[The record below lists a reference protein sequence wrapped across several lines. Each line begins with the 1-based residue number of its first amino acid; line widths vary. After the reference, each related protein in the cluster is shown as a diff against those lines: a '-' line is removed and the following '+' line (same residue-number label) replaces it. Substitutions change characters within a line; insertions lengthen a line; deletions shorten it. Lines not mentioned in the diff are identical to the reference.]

1 MRRTTICR
9 SERAALLALVAG
21 LLAGL
26 APALAAQD
34 TTQARP
40 DTSKPAQDTSQ
51 AAPAPAPLGQ
61 LPATHV
67 VATGETLWSI
77 AQLYYNDP
85 LLWPEIYRLN
95 TSQIDDPHWIYPGQ
109 ELGLAPGVSVA
120 QAPETTT
127 VMQPQGPG
135 DTVHAVPAPDT
146 VVAVGPD
153 TSPLLD
159 TALVEAPPP
168 PAEPTEGYQT
178 IFDRRR
184 TATQEVRD
192 VLRAYANQPYRP
204 LRRGEFYAAGFLTE
218 QERLPY
224 GRVLG
229 NTSIPAIPRL
239 TDRSTATTF
248 DQISVQ
254 PPRGASYHVGDS
266 LLIVRI
272 DRDITGWGGVVVP
285 VGVARVTELQ
295 RRQVLADVIMQFG
308 RIHDGHLALPL
319 EPFKDP
325 GEVHPT
331 PVDGGLE
338 GVVIAERDL
347 HVLAGRRPPECR
359 GHRRF
364 PSRGPRS
371 VSDRAGPVRTGRRAL
386 IGTLRRPPAGA
397 TCSGAGPA
405 LARHRDARNRGRA
418 TQLFPRRRPDAFDAG
433 PVPHGAAG
441 RKRGVVPRVGRG
453 PVHRAPRDGA
463 PRAGPAHR
471 ARAGD
476 PSRVDARRLVHSPHH
491 GQRVRPGHA
500 GARIHRRRPLPAPV
514 PRAQVEALRA
524 AVSVVPA
531 TGAAGPAESPVARAG
546 IPDRDAGCAARV
558 RRALRRGRVG

>member
-21 LLAGL
+21 LLGGGL

-40 DTSKPAQDTSQ
+40 DTTTPAQDTSQ
-51 AAPAPAPLGQ
+51 AAPAPSLLGQ
-61 LPATHV
+61 LPTTHV

-77 AQLYYNDP
+77 AQLYYSDP

-109 ELGLAPGVSVA
+109 ELSLAPGASLA
-120 QAPETTT
+120 QATESTSVTGPPT
-127 VMQPQGPG
+127 PG

-146 VVAVGPD
+146 VAAD
-153 TSPLLD
+153 TIAMFD
-159 TALVEAPPP
+159 TATVVEALPP
-168 PAEPTEGYQT
+168 EPTEGYQT

-184 TATQEVRD
+184 TATQEVRE
-192 VLRAYANQPYRP
+192 VLRAYTNQPYRP

-248 DQISVQ
+248 DQISIQ
-254 PPRGASYHVGDS
+254 PPRSASYHVGDS

-272 DRDITGWGGVVVP
+272 DRDIAGWGGVVVP

-295 RRQVLADVIMQFG
+295 RRQVLGDVIMQFG

-325 GEVHPT
+325 GQVRPT

-338 GVVIAERDL
+338 GVVVAERDL
-347 HVLAGRRPPECR
+347 HVLAGPQQIV
-359 GHRRF
+359 F
-364 PSRGPRS
+364 
-371 VSDRAGPVRTGRRAL
+371 
-386 IGTLRRPPAGA
+386 I
-397 TCSGAGPA
+397 
-405 LARHRDARNRGRA
+405 NRGRA
-418 TQLFPRRRPDAFDAG
+418 D
-433 PVPHGAAG
+433 
-441 RKRGVVPRVGRG
+441 GVT
-453 PVHRAPRDGA
+453 
-463 PRAGPAHR
+463 
-471 ARAGD
+471 AGD
-476 PSRVDARRLVHSPHH
+476 VFEVF
-491 GQRVRPGHA
+491 RPA
-500 GARIHRRRPLPAPV
+500 
-514 PRAQVEALRA
+514 
-524 AVSVVPA
+524 
-531 TGAAGPAESPVARAG
+531 AG
-546 IPDRDAGCAARV
+546 IPGTASEQMQVVLQIVHTRDHSASGLILNIGHPKLVPGMPV
-558 RRALRRGRVG
+558 RLIRKMPS

>member
-21 LLAGL
+21 LLAGV
-26 APALAAQD
+26 APAVA
-34 TTQARP
+34 
-40 DTSKPAQDTSQ
+40 
-51 AAPAPAPLGQ
+51 APLGR
-61 LPATHV
+61 LPATHTV
-67 VATGETLWSI
+67 TTGETLWSI

-95 TSQIDDPHWIYPGQ
+95 TSLIDDPHWIYPGE
-109 ELGLAPGVSVA
+109 ELSLAGGLSVA
-120 QAPETTT
+120 QAPESTS
-127 VMQPQGPG
+127 VGPAQPTPG

-153 TSPLLD
+153 TTPLLD
-159 TALVEAPPP
+159 TAQVVEAPPP
-168 PAEPTEGYQT
+168 PADRAEGYQT

-192 VLRAYANQPYRP
+192 VLRAYANQAYRP

-218 QERLPY
+218 QQQLPY

-248 DQISVQ
+248 DQISIQ
-254 PPRGASYHVGDS
+254 PPRRASYHVGDS
-266 LLIVRI
+266 LLVVRI
-272 DRDITGWGGVVVP
+272 DRDIAGWGGVVVP

-331 PVDGGLE
+331 PVDRGLE

-347 HVLAGRRPPECR
+347 HVLAGPQQIV
-359 GHRRF
+359 F
-364 PSRGPRS
+364 
-371 VSDRAGPVRTGRRAL
+371 
-386 IGTLRRPPAGA
+386 I
-397 TCSGAGPA
+397 
-405 LARHRDARNRGRA
+405 NRGRA
-418 TQLFPRRRPDAFDAG
+418 EGVNSGDVFEVFRP
-433 PVPHGAAG
+433 AAG
-441 RKRGVVPRVGRG
+441 VPGTSSEQMQVVLQIVHTRDHSASGLILNVGHPKLVPGMPVRLIRKM
-453 PVHRAPRDGA
+453 
-463 PRAGPAHR
+463 
-471 ARAGD
+471 
-476 PSRVDARRLVHSPHH
+476 PS
-491 GQRVRPGHA
+491 
-500 GARIHRRRPLPAPV
+500 
-514 PRAQVEALRA
+514 
-524 AVSVVPA
+524 
-531 TGAAGPAESPVARAG
+531 
-546 IPDRDAGCAARV
+546 
-558 RRALRRGRVG
+558 

>member
-1 MRRTTICR
+1 
-9 SERAALLALVAG
+9 
-21 LLAGL
+21 
-26 APALAAQD
+26 
-34 TTQARP
+34 
-40 DTSKPAQDTSQ
+40 
-51 AAPAPAPLGQ
+51 

-77 AQLYYNDP
+77 SQLYYGDP

-95 TSQIDDPHWIYPGQ
+95 TSLIDDPHWIYPGE
-109 ELGLAPGVSVA
+109 ELSLAPGASVA
-120 QAPETTT
+120 QAPESTS
-127 VMQPQGPG
+127 VAAAPQTG

-153 TSPLLD
+153 TIAMFD
-159 TALVEAPPP
+159 TATVVEAPPP
-168 PAEPTEGYQT
+168 EPTEGYQT

-218 QERLPY
+218 QQRFPY

-248 DQISVQ
+248 DQISIQ

-272 DRDITGWGGVVVP
+272 DRDIAGWGGVVVP

-325 GEVHPT
+325 GEVRPT

-338 GVVIAERDL
+338 GVVVAERDL
-347 HVLAGRRPPECR
+347 HVLAGPQQIV
-359 GHRRF
+359 F
-364 PSRGPRS
+364 
-371 VSDRAGPVRTGRRAL
+371 V
-386 IGTLRRPPAGA
+386 
-397 TCSGAGPA
+397 
-405 LARHRDARNRGRA
+405 NRGRA
-418 TQLFPRRRPDAFDAG
+418 E
-433 PVPHGAAG
+433 
-441 RKRGVVPRVGRG
+441 GVTT
-453 PVHRAPRDGA
+453 
-463 PRAGPAHR
+463 
-471 ARAGD
+471 GD
-476 PSRVDARRLVHSPHH
+476 VFEVFR
-491 GQRVRPGHA
+491 
-500 GARIHRRRPLPAPV
+500 
-514 PRAQVEALRA
+514 
-524 AVSVVPA
+524 PA
-531 TGAAGPAESPVARAG
+531 TGVPGTSSEQMQVVLQIVHTRDHSASGLILNIGHPKLVAGMPVRL
-546 IPDRDAGCAARV
+546 IRKMPS
-558 RRALRRGRVG
+558 